1 MRVQTTSFGLAKDP
15 AEPSQ
20 DAFAVR
26 AWGETV
32 IAAVADGVGAARAG
46 GEAAQRAVDALVNS
60 YAERPRAWAPLKAL
74 GEFTRLANQRLFQD
88 SAQRFGGPEMVSTLS
103 VAVIEGD
110 RLFGLNI
117 GDSRVYLSRG
127 GKLEQLSTDHV
138 LDGAERS
145 HVLSR
150 ALGLSEQIQPEY
162 FERQLHDG
170 DVTLLCTDGLTGVLD
185 EPTLGKKLAA
195 RASARSLVSAAR
207 ERATP
212 ELLDD
217 ISAVVLDIAE
227 TGKLRAMSELP
238 LPIPEKLSKGDV
250 IDGFTLLKAFQQ
262 TDRVWIAAKD
272 EARYTLKF
280 APLEARDNEPLLN
293 AFIKETWNATR
304 ISSPAFVHAFV
315 PEEATAR
322 YYVMEFVEAPNLK
335 TLLRSRRL
343 AIDEAI
349 ALGAF
354 LLKASQELLRLDL
367 VHGDL
372 KPENILVLSAYDS
385 IEFKLVDF
393 GSVTELFSIRSRAG
407 TASYLAPERF
417 RESPIS
423 ERTEIFAIGVT
434 LYESLTGTFP
444 YGEVER
450 FQTPQFAGAKDPA
463 PLNRNIAP
471 WLRAVLLRATAPQP
485 ERRYQ
490 NFSEML
496 YDLQHPEQ
504 VEPFHR
510 AEAGLIERN
519 PLRFYR
525 AGFFILLAVVIVLLG
540 LLLANVRGSDGG
552 GPTAGEAQ
560 PLRELEQQGIALRRM
575 NSLIRLAAPDFG
587 HQLLMDRRQRQPLL
601 GLVRQHCDHDVGG
614 LIPIAGALR
623 SDNPDFDRAGGV
635 ELLDKARRANRSPFR
650 HEILALQPLPLGQP
664 RPSFAAL
671 RLPIAFIRDSVPECL
686 APNGPLRSLEQGIP
700 SRKRTFQGSAHGCFG
715 LLQCRSRQDI
725 AETGHD
731 FLRLLSQ
738 RFQVFRF
745 HTQRICQ
752 AISAPAP
759 EQFKAL
765 SGAPLLLA

>member
-1 MRVQTTSFGLAKDP
+1 MKVQTTSFGLAKDP
-15 AEPSQ
+15 GEPSQ

-32 IAAVADGVGAARAG
+32 IAAVADGVGGARAG
-46 GEAAQRAVDALVNS
+46 GEAAQRAVEALVNS

-88 SAQRFGGPEMVSTLS
+88 SAQRYGGPEMVSTLS

-117 GDSRVYLSRG
+117 GDSRIYLARD

-138 LDGAERS
+138 LDGAERR

-162 FERQLHDG
+162 FERELRDG
-170 DVTLLCTDGLTGVLD
+170 DVTLLCTDGLTGLLD
-185 EPTLGKKLAA
+185 DPTLGKKLAA

-217 ISAVVLDIAE
+217 ISAVVLDITE
-227 TGKLRAMSELP
+227 TGKLRMMSELP

-250 IDGFTLLKAFQQ
+250 IDGFTLVKAFQH
-262 TDRVWIAAKD
+262 TGDRVWIATRD

-280 APLEARDNEPLLN
+280 APVEAHDNEPLLN

-304 ISSPAFVHAFV
+304 ISSPAFVQAFV

-322 YYVMEFVEAPNLK
+322 YYAMEFVEAPNLK

-434 LYESLTGTFP
+434 LYESLTGAFP
-444 YGEVER
+444 HGEVER
-450 FQTPQFAGAKDPA
+450 FQTPQFAAAKDPA

-525 AGFFILLAVVIVLLG
+525 AGFFVLLVVVLILLG
-540 LLLANVRGSDGG
+540 LLLASARACS
-552 GPTAGEAQ
+552 AGRAGVSPAVSGVSPET
-560 PLRELEQQGIALRRM
+560 PPRTRQGRIA
-575 NSLIRLAAPDFG
+575 
-587 HQLLMDRRQRQPLL
+587 HQLFLDDL
-601 GLVRQHCDHDVGG
+601 GETPR
-614 LIPIAGALR
+614 P
-623 SDNPDFDRAGGV
+623 AGGTPA
-635 ELLDKARRANRSPFR
+635 LPNPHAR
-650 HEILALQPLPLGQP
+650 
-664 RPSFAAL
+664 
-671 RLPIAFIRDSVPECL
+671 
-686 APNGPLRSLEQGIP
+686 
-700 SRKRTFQGSAHGCFG
+700 
-715 LLQCRSRQDI
+715 
-725 AETGHD
+725 
-731 FLRLLSQ
+731 
-738 RFQVFRF
+738 
-745 HTQRICQ
+745 
-752 AISAPAP
+752 
-759 EQFKAL
+759 
-765 SGAPLLLA
+765 